1 MGVKVVCDRLTPD
14 VRQSR
19 PADVLVADWERGRPA
34 AWDVTVTSPLTPALL
49 NEVGMTAS
57 AAAAFTEQHNHTPM
71 IQLVV
76 SAGGGRPHKA
86 YKMDK
91 DIHGIALIISN
102 TEFEEETQL
111 NDRDGGDKD
120 EQALQELFEML
131 HYKAVHLKNLKAAQ
145 IERALKIVTG
155 DVSFA
160 GLTNHAD
167 IKKLENLKANDCLV
181 SPENDSFVLCVMS
194 HGQEGEVV
202 LGTDGEKF
210 QLHKIYQIVGDCK
223 MLSNKPKMVFI
234 QACRGGGV
242 PQADGDRVE
251 KPADFFTSFPTFK
264 DHAAF
269 RDGDSSGSWYVKDLC
284 SVLKESY
291 ITTDLES
298 MVKEVHNKLRDRW
311 STEGD
316 GKKVCQV
323 PEKRDTLRF
332 NVYFQL
338 KESQS
343 IS

>member
-1 MGVKVVCDRLTPD
+1 M
-14 VRQSR
+14 
-19 PADVLVADWERGRPA
+19 
-34 AWDVTVTSPLTPALL
+34 
-49 NEVGMTAS
+49 
-57 AAAAFTEQHNHTPM
+57 
-71 IQLVV
+71 V

-102 TEFEEETQL
+102 TEFEKETGL
-111 NDRDGGDKD
+111 NDRYGGDKD

-145 IERALKIVTG
+145 IERALKMVTG
-155 DVSFA
+155 HLSFDD
-160 GLTNHAD
+160 LTNRAD
-167 IKKLENLKANDCLV
+167 IKKLENLKAKDCLV

-194 HGQEGEVV
+194 HGEDGDIL

-210 QLHKIYQIVGDCK
+210 QLHKIYQIVGNCQL
-223 MLSNKPKMVFI
+223 LSNKPKMVFI

-251 KPADFFTSFPTFK
+251 KPADFFTSFPTFTG
-264 DHAAF
+264 HAAF

-298 MVKEVHNKLRDRW
+298 MVKEVHDKLRDRL
-311 STEGD
+311 STDGD
-316 GKKVCQV
+316 GEKITQV

-332 NVYFQL
+332 NVYFRL

>member
-1 MGVKVVCDRLTPD
+1 M
-14 VRQSR
+14 
-19 PADVLVADWERGRPA
+19 
-34 AWDVTVTSPLTPALL
+34 
-49 NEVGMTAS
+49 
-57 AAAAFTEQHNHTPM
+57 
-71 IQLVV
+71 V
-76 SAGGGRPHKA
+76 SAGGGPLHKA

-102 TEFEEETQL
+102 TEFEEDTGI

-120 EQALQELFEML
+120 EKALQELFEML
-131 HYKAVHLKNLKAAQ
+131 HYKAVLLKNLKAAQ
-145 IERALKIVTG
+145 IERALKMVTG
-155 DVSFA
+155 HLSFDD
-160 GLTNHAD
+160 LTNRAD
-167 IKKLENLKANDCLV
+167 IKKLENLKAKDCLV

-194 HGQEGEVV
+194 HGEDGDIL

-210 QLHKIYQIVGDCK
+210 NLTMIYKIVGKCQ

-251 KPADFFTSFPTFK
+251 KPADFFTSFPTFTG
-264 DHAAF
+264 HAAF

-298 MVKEVHNKLRDRW
+298 MVKEVHYKLRDRL
-311 STEGD
+311 STDGD
-316 GKKVCQV
+316 GEKITQV
-323 PEKRDTLRF
+323 PEKRDTLKF

-338 KESQS
+338 KQSQS